1 MQHHSGLA
9 ASSTVLDEIVSSST
23 PPYSSSYTPPLSSL
37 SSSPATQS
45 KRGLDSLRGID
56 DDGDIDDPNASLFS
70 SDVSTSYEEKFV
82 FIINYSTIYRTNY

>member
-23 PPYSSSYTPPLSSL
+23 PPSSYTPPLSSL